1 MGEKIFIIILLK
13 SDAYTNTW
21 KLFILHICFHAA
33 RVSNILVQNIFFSS
47 FKDSLSLHKKLVVSS
62 SKFNLISIQLRPI
75 LNRVPKIIESI
86 LSRANFLSR
95 YLLIFSKATRINNSY
110 LLGNYHRS
118 MVIYKWTRSRE
129 NSRGAINDMRIF
141 RDNCEQATVTKA
153 LGSRACFVRTSV
165 TFREVQERKK
175 RKNNSLT

>member
-1 MGEKIFIIILLK
+1 MHTQTLGNYLYYISVFTLLASQIFLFKIF
-13 SDAYTNTW
+13 
-21 KLFILHICFHAA
+21 
-33 RVSNILVQNIFFSS
+33 FFFS

-62 SKFNLISIQLRPI
+62 SKFNLISIQLRLI